1 MKILDLCCG
10 SGLAAIGYKEIFTS
24 AQIIG
29 VDIENMSSCYPFD
42 FIMGDAFGL
51 SYDFLQR
58 FDFIHISPPCQ
69 RYSKITPSRTRNS
82 HPHLIPN
89 ALRLGY
95 ASGRPFVVEN
105 VPGSTQWLKPTCR
118 LELGGKTRFF
128 HANFE
133 IESRAWNGANIMS
146 TRYSSKKAVWQSWSI
161 PEKYNIGMR
170 DIRQSIPP
178 LMTMHIAM
186 AFMMSSCYSGMERS

>member
-10 SGLAAIGYKEIFTS
+10 AGLASIGYKEIFKS
-24 AQIIG
+24 AYIVG
-29 VDIENMSSCYPFD
+29 VDIEDMSSSYPFN
-42 FIMGDAFGL
+42 FVMGDAFDL
-51 SYDFLQR
+51 SYDFLVR

-69 RYSKITPSRTRNS
+69 RYSKITPKRTRNS

-95 ASGRPFVVEN
+95 ASGLPFVVEN

-118 LELGGKTRFF
+118 LEVGGKTRFF
-128 HANFE
+128 HTSFRVENVSWE
-133 IESRAWNGANIMS
+133 GENIMS
-146 TRYSSKKAVWQSWSI
+146 TRYSSKKAVFKSWGI
-161 PEKYNIGMR
+161 PEMYNLGMR
-170 DIRQSIPP
+170 DIRQGIPP

-186 AFMMSSCYSGMERS
+186 AYMRSCYS